1 MAKKKAEQSG
11 ENLPAVTLFQ
21 IAHELEAVLG
31 KILHQDGELQDGD
44 YEALKTWNAAI
55 EVKAE
60 NYCHVML
67 RLETE
72 AAYFDAIEKRAY
84 DRKMRLKAAY
94 DRIKTTLRDAMQFAG
109 VKSVKKTDGLF
120 SVSLIDGKWSAE
132 VTDHGKLP
140 MEYATIEEVIKPDLK
155 KIKAALDEKKDVPG
169 AQLKQGQ
176 SYLQIR

>member
-1 MAKKKAEQSG
+1 MAKKKD
-11 ENLPAVTLFQ
+11 ENLPQVTLFQ

-31 KILHQDGELQDGD
+31 KILHQDGELQEGD
-44 YEALKTWNAAI
+44 YEALKEWQAAI

-84 DRKMRLKAAY
+84 ERKMRLKAAH

-120 SVSLIDGKWSAE
+120 SVSLVDGRESVRIEDPA
-132 VTDHGKLP
+132 KLP
-140 MEYATIEEVIKPDLK
+140 YSCVEIVETLKPDK
-155 KIKAALDEKKDVPG
+155 DKIKKLLDAGETVPG
-169 AQLKQGQ
+169 AVIERGQ
-176 SYLQIR
+176 PYLQIR